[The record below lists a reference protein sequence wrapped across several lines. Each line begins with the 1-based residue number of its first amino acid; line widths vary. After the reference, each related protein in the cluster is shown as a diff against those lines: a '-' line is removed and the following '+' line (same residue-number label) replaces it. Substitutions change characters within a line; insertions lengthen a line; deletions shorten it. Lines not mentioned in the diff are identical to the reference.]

1 MVDLQIKTQELP
13 NGVVAILVKG
23 FLDAYTYTEMERVI
37 NNLFNRNIYRLIAD
51 LSRVN
56 YISSVGV
63 EVFSAALKT
72 AQENKGD
79 IIIIAPKPN
88 VIFRLLGLSKIFT
101 ITNSIGHAL
110 RFFDPRYNPRQNRG

>member
-1 MVDLQIKTQELP
+1 MIDFNINTQELP
-13 NGVVAILVKG
+13 GGIAVISVKG
-23 FLDAYTYTEMERVI
+23 FLDAYTYKKLEQAI
-37 NNLFNRNIYRLIAD
+37 NNLFNQNVYRLIAD

-56 YISSVGV
+56 YISSAGV
-63 EVFSAALKT
+63 EVFTGAMVV

-101 ITNSIGHAL
+101 ITNSIEHAL
-110 RFFDPRYNPRQNRG
+110 KFFD